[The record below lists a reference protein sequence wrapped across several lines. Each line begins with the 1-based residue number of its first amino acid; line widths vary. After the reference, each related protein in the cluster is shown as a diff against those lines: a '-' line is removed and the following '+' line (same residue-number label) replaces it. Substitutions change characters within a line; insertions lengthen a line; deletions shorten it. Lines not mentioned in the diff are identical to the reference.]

1 MECIVCGAPNAERHH
16 IFFGTA
22 NRRKSEQYG
31 YVIPLCA
38 EHHRGNKGIHFDR
51 EFDLKVKRIA
61 QKDFEKRFGS
71 RDDFRREFG
80 KSYL

>member
-1 MECIVCGAPNAERHH
+1 MECIVCGKPAERHH

-31 YVIPLCA
+31 YVIPLCP

-51 EFDLKVKRIA
+51 EFDLSIKRIA
-61 QKDFEKRFGS
+61 QRDFEKRFGS

>member
-1 MECIVCGAPNAERHH
+1 MECVVCGRPGADRHH

-22 NRRKSEQYG
+22 NRKKSEQYG
-31 YVIPLCA
+31 YVIGLCR
-38 EHHRGNKGIHFDR
+38 EHHTGAHGIHFDR
-51 EFDLKVKRIA
+51 EFDLSVKRIA
-61 QKDFEKRFGS
+61 QKNFEKRFGT